1 MTHVYKHYSAVIA
14 VETILWHMQENLA
27 PHRWW
32 KLGKSLEEYMLWLYI
47 LLNILGTD
55 LKGTLC
61 QVCCDECQIW
71 VHVEC
76 DLTCNNV
83 EVISLPLFDDI
94 LMSLLLDIYMKLF
107 YEYLLLTWHS
117 VIGFGKGRLL
127 LSGLQIKTQNSS
139 SNGKNEYFHQF
150 RVSRLLL
157 SNLWIQ
163 NYLSK

>member
-32 KLGKSLEEYMLWLYI
+32 ELGKGLEEYMLWLYI

-55 LKGTLC
+55 LKGTLF

-76 DLTCNNV
+76 DLTCNNM
-83 EVISLPLFDDI
+83 EVIFLPLHDI
-94 LMSLLLDIYMKLF
+94 
-107 YEYLLLTWHS
+107 
-117 VIGFGKGRLL
+117 
-127 LSGLQIKTQNSS
+127 
-139 SNGKNEYFHQF
+139 
-150 RVSRLLL
+150 
-157 SNLWIQ
+157 
-163 NYLSK
+163 